1 MLLAVLAERFFGF
14 QLGRRQWIG
23 IILVAVSLALLG
35 VTGKESGGDT
45 SDYSLT
51 ALILFEGGGIALGLL
66 LIFSH
71 RIERVRAQHG
81 VLLGAA
87 AGLGF
92 GISDVAI
99 KALTTISRAASSAS
113 SAPGALSS

>member
-1 MLLAVLAERFFGF
+1 VLAERFFGF

-35 VTGKESGGDT
+35 VTSKPSGDDS

-71 RIERVRAQHG
+71 RIERRG
-81 VLLGAA
+81 R
-87 AGLGF
+87 
-92 GISDVAI
+92 S
-99 KALTTISRAASSAS
+99 TASSSRRVSAS
-113 SAPGALSS
+113 GSPTWRSRR